1 MRNCTL
7 LEAGSQFLI
16 VKEAALIS
24 DLGGKSKQRHAFILC
39 SLELV
44 S

>member
-7 LEAGSQFLI
+7 LEAGSQFVI
-16 VKEAALIS
+16 VKET
-24 DLGGKSKQRHAFILC
+24 DLGVKSKQRHAFILC